1 MVRIQP
7 LLGEWCR
14 DIYKSYVIYIYMKF
28 IYVYNLNVIDKDCY
42 HQKLENKVTQVHSAV
57 VVFSSFLISSAY
69 I

>member
-14 DIYKSYVIYIYMKF
+14 DIYKSYVIYMKF
-28 IYVYNLNVIDKDCY
+28 MYVYNLNVIDKDSY

-57 VVFSSFLISSAY
+57 VVFPSFLISSAY